1 MTNPLNNTQNPMPIS
16 ESNSLLLQAVRKLMR
31 PLARLFIGKG
41 LPLQVFIEIMKD
53 VYVEIAEENLAAA
66 NIRPTDSQISLMTGV
81 HRRDVRKFR
90 SRAND
95 EPLDV
100 PYVSVGAELVAIWMG
115 NPEFLNPQGLPRPLP
130 YVNRENPKLSF
141 SALAETVSRDVRPR
155 AILDEMLRQDI
166 ARYDEITDNVWLN
179 VEAFV
184 PQEGWA
190 EKLYYFGHNGQDHL
204 EAAVTNILSPKPP
217 FLDRSVYYN
226 GLTKESAEA
235 LQNMARDAAMKAL
248 RGLNRKALEMHDID
262 KGEPDATYRINFG
275 AYFFT
280 DADLTRKEKG

>member
-1 MTNPLNNTQNPMPIS
+1 MQAPMPIS
-16 ESNSLLLQAVRKLMR
+16 ESDSLMLQAVRRLMR

-53 VYVEIAEENLAAA
+53 VYVDIAQENLKAA

-90 SRAND
+90 SLPPNARI
-95 EPLDV
+95 EV
-100 PYVSVGAELVAIWMG
+100 PHLSVGAELVAIWMG

-130 YVNRENPKLSF
+130 YANRENPKLSF
-141 SALAETVSRDVRPR
+141 TALAESVSKDVRPR

-190 EKLYYFGHNGQDHL
+190 EKLYYFGHNGEDHL
-204 EAAVTNILSPKPP
+204 EAAVANILSTKPP
-217 FLDRSVYYN
+217 YLDRSVYYDC
-226 GLTKESAEA
+226 LTRESAET
-235 LQNMARDAAMKAL
+235 LQNLAREAAMKAL
-248 RGLNRKALEMHDID
+248 RQLNRKALEMSDID
-262 KGEPDATYRINFG
+262 KGEPDAKYRINFG
-275 AYFFT
+275 AYFYT
-280 DADLTRKEKG
+280 DADLSRKDKG

>member
-1 MTNPLNNTQNPMPIS
+1 MDNMQAPMPIS
-16 ESNSLLLQAVRKLMR
+16 ESDSLMLQAVRRLMR
-31 PLARLFIGKG
+31 PLAKLFIGKG

-53 VYVEIAEENLAAA
+53 VYVDIAEENLNAA

-90 SRAND
+90 SLPEGAKI
-95 EPLDV
+95 DV
-100 PYVSVGAELVAIWMG
+100 PHVSVGAELVAVWMG
-115 NPEFLNPQGLPRPLP
+115 NTEFLNPQGLPRPLP

-141 SALAETVSRDVRPR
+141 SALAESVSKDVRPR

-190 EKLYYFGHNGQDHL
+190 EKLYYFGHNGEDHL
-204 EAAVTNILSPKPP
+204 EAAVANILSSKPP
-217 FLDRSVYYN
+217 FLDRSVYYD
-226 GLTKESAEA
+226 GLTKESAET
-235 LQNMARDAAMKAL
+235 LQNLSRDLAMKAL
-248 RGLNRKALEMHDID
+248 RSLNRKALEMSDID
-262 KGEPDATYRINFG
+262 KGEPEAKYRINFG
-275 AYFFT
+275 AYFYT
-280 DADLTRKEKG
+280 DADLIRKDKG

>member
-1 MTNPLNNTQNPMPIS
+1 MDNLQTPMPLT
-16 ESNSLLLQAVRKLMR
+16 ESDSLMLQAVRRLMR

-53 VYVEIAEENLAAA
+53 VYVDIAEENLNAA

-90 SRAND
+90 SMPPDAKI
-95 EPLDV
+95 EV
-100 PYVSVGAELVAIWMG
+100 PHLSVGAELVAIWMG
-115 NPEFLNPQGLPRPLP
+115 NPEFLNPQGQPRPLP
-130 YVNRENPKLSF
+130 YVNRDNPQHSF
-141 SALAETVSRDVRPR
+141 TALAETVSKDVRPR

-190 EKLYYFGHNGQDHL
+190 EKLYYFGHNGEDHL
-204 EAAVTNILSPKPP
+204 EAAVANILSSKPP
-217 FLDRSVYYN
+217 FLDRSVYYD
-226 GLTKESAEA
+226 GLTRESADT
-235 LQNMARDAAMKAL
+235 LQNLARETAMKAL
-248 RGLNRKALEMHDID
+248 RQLNRKALELSDID
-262 KGEPDATYRINFG
+262 KGEAEAKYRINFG
-275 AYFFT
+275 AYFYT
-280 DADLTRKEKG
+280 DADLTRKDKG